1 LSLKEFDI
9 MEQRNLILAFALSML
24 ILLGWGMLFPPAETG
39 GPTVNREKSTAVEVT
54 DEGVSAPEMRPE
66 AEDLF
71 PSSPDEPSAPDEPSS
86 PTLKATAT
94 AANVIAFGN
103 DLLQLGVN
111 EKGWIVSAKLNQY
124 REGLEKGAALVSVL
138 GENEPHATYLNAGLM
153 GEKRTSP
160 FKLLSKESVDG
171 ADRVVIRATLSDG
184 RQWDRIFTL
193 SPGSYIISM
202 DDRVQNGADTK
213 LFRQVVERYPD
224 HSLANFYEHAGP
236 VGLMDEILQEESYD
250 DLDESG
256 TIRLAAT
263 GGWTG
268 TMGRYFI
275 TAMYGDQKRDYRYYY
290 KGDGRSYQSGMIDDG
305 VMDGSTAVFQSWLFI
320 GPKLIP
326 LLRETGAGLERSIDY
341 GWFAFISKP
350 LHDALSWLYKY
361 FPNYGVCII
370 LLVIGIKIIFFYPT
384 QKSYQSMAAMRR
396 LQPEQKRLQER
407 YGDDR
412 QQLGQEM
419 MALYKKNKVNPLG
432 GCLPIII
439 QIPVFFALYKVLLM
453 SIEMRQAPFM
463 LWIQD
468 LSVQDPF
475 FVLPLLMGGSMYI
488 QQKLNPQPADPMQAK
503 IMSFLPALFTVMFLF
518 FPAGL
523 VLYWVVN
530 NVLAIIQQRLVMKRM
545 GVD

>member
-1 LSLKEFDI
+1 

-24 ILLGWGMLFPPAETG
+24 ILLGWGMLFPPPENAE
-39 GPTVNREKSTAVEVT
+39 PTVNREAGTAVEVA
-54 DEGVSAPEMRPE
+54 ERELAAPEMRPE
-66 AEDLF
+66 SEDLF
-71 PSSPDEPSAPDEPSS
+71 PSAPDEPAS
-86 PTLKATAT
+86 PELKKT
-94 AANVIAFGN
+94 AAIGSVVAFGN

-111 EKGWIVSAKLNQY
+111 EKGWIVSARLNQY

-202 DDRVQNGADTK
+202 DDRVQNGANTK

-236 VGLMDEILQEESYD
+236 VGLMDEVLQEESYD

-326 LLRETGAGLERSIDY
+326 LLREAGSGLERSIDY

-370 LLVIGIKIIFFYPT
+370 LLVIGIKIVFFYPT
-384 QKSYQSMAAMRR
+384 QKSYQSMAAMRK

>member
-1 LSLKEFDI
+1 
-9 MEQRNLILAFALSML
+9 MEQRNVILAFALSML
-24 ILLGWGMLFPPAETG
+24 ILLGWGMLFPPAENSE
-39 GPTVNREKSTAVEVT
+39 PIVNREASTAVEVA
-54 DEGVSAPEMRPE
+54 DESVSAAEMRPE
-66 AEDLF
+66 SEDIF
-71 PSSPDEPSAPDEPSS
+71 PSAPGEPSS
-86 PTLKATAT
+86 PTLKAKE
-94 AANVIAFGN
+94 IAGNIITFGN

-138 GENEPHATYLNAGLM
+138 GEDEPHATYLNAGLM
-153 GEKRTSP
+153 GEKRASP
-160 FKLLSKESVDG
+160 FKLLSKESLNG
-171 ADRVVIRATLSDG
+171 ADKVVIRTTLSDG

-193 SPGSYIISM
+193 SPDSYIISM

-224 HSLANFYEHAGP
+224 HSASNFYEHAGP
-236 VGLMDEILQEESYD
+236 VGLMDDVLQEESYD

-263 GGWTG
+263 GGWTA

-275 TAMYGDQKRDYRYYY
+275 TAIYGDQKRDYRYYY

-305 VMDGSTAVFQSWLFI
+305 IMDGSTAVFQSKLFI

-326 LLRETGAGLERSIDY
+326 LLEEAGVGLERSIDY
-341 GWFAFISKP
+341 GWWSFISKP
-350 LHDALSWLYKY
+350 LHEALSWLYKY

-384 QKSYQSMAAMRR
+384 QKSYQSMAAMRK

-412 QQLGQEM
+412 QELGKEM

-463 LWIQD
+463 GWIQD
-468 LSVQDPF
+468 LSVQDPY
-475 FVLPLLMGGSMYI
+475 FVLPLLMGASMYI
-488 QQKLNPQPADPMQAK
+488 QQKLNPQPPDPMQAK

-530 NVLAIIQQRLVMKRM
+530 NVLAIIQQRLVMKNM